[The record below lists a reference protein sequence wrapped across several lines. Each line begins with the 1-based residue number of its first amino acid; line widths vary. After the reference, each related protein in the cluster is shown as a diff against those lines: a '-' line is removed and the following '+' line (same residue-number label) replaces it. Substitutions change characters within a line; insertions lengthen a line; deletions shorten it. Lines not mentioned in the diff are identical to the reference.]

1 MLNWLLRALMAMGGA
16 ALAVVAW
23 PVAWGAWEA
32 QKADAVVSDL
42 RFARPL
48 DAAAVA
54 AGIAA
59 FNASIVADPVAR
71 HYLDRSELLA
81 GAALTKSLKLP
92 DADRDALLRR
102 AQSDLQIGLANAPV
116 RGVDWL
122 RLAIAREVVDG
133 PSRNVLPPL
142 FMSIETAPL
151 IPQLWRTNIGIDRRL
166 PWGMVGTAEF
176 IYNRD
181 VNGIYYFNANLPA
194 AQTAFTGVDARQ
206 RSRLADYFVMTWR
219 LARDRPALTSETFRP
234 GLMAE
239 IYSPADELIVR
250 YFLRNEPGAQE
261 ELTKWLEA
269 SRKK

>member
-1 MLNWLLRALMAMGGA
+1 VLNWLLRALMAMSGT

-151 IPQLWRTNIGIDRRL
+151 IPQLWRARL
-166 PWGMVGTAEF
+166 RV
-176 IYNRD
+176 ILD
-181 VNGIYYFNANLPA
+181 VWPYLDD
-194 AQTAFTGVDARQ
+194 QQ

>member
-1 MLNWLLRALMAMGGA
+1 VLNWLLRALTAMGGA

-23 PVAWGAWEA
+23 PVAWGAWQA

-151 IPQLWRTNIGIDRRL
+151 IPQLWRARL
-166 PWGMVGTAEF
+166 RV
-176 IYNRD
+176 ILD
-181 VNGIYYFNANLPA
+181 VWPYLDD
-194 AQTAFTGVDARQ
+194 QQ

>member
-1 MLNWLLRALMAMGGA
+1 VLNWLLRALMAMGGA

-42 RFARPL
+42 RFGRPL

-54 AGIAA
+54 SGISAL
-59 FNASIVADPVAR
+59 NASIAADPVAR

-81 GAALTKSLKLP
+81 GAALTKGLKLP

-102 AQSDLQIGLANAPV
+102 AQSDLQRGLANAPV
-116 RGVDWL
+116 RGIDWL
-122 RLAIAREVVDG
+122 RLAVARDVVDG

-151 IPQLWRTNIGIDRRL
+151 IPQLWRVRL
-166 PWGMVGTAEF
+166 RVILDVWP
-176 IYNRD
+176 YLDDQQRD
-181 VNGIYYFNANLPA
+181 
-194 AQTAFTGVDARQ
+194 
-206 RSRLADYFVMTWR
+206 RLADYFVMTWR
-219 LARDRPALTSETFRP
+219 LAKARPALTSETFKP
-234 GLMAE
+234 GVMAE
-239 IYSPADELIVR
+239 INSPADELIVR

-261 ELTKWLEA
+261 ELTAWLEA
-269 SRKK
+269 NRKK

>member
-1 MLNWLLRALMAMGGA
+1 VLNWLLRALMAMGGA

-32 QKADAVVSDL
+32 QRADAVVSDL
-42 RFARPL
+42 RFGRPL

-54 AGIAA
+54 TGISAL
-59 FNASIVADPVAR
+59 NASIAADPVAR

-102 AQSDLQIGLANAPV
+102 AQADLQRGLADAPV
-116 RGVDWL
+116 RGIDWL

-151 IPQLWRTNIGIDRRL
+151 IPQLWRARL
-166 PWGMVGTAEF
+166 RV
-176 IYNRD
+176 ILD
-181 VNGIYYFNANLPA
+181 VWPYLDD
-194 AQTAFTGVDARQ
+194 QQ
-206 RSRLADYFVMTWR
+206 RNRLADYFVMTWR
-219 LARDRPALTSETFRP
+219 LARDRPALTSETYRP
-234 GLMAE
+234 GVVAE
-239 IYSPADELIVR
+239 VYSPADELIVR
-250 YFLRNEPGAQE
+250 YFLRDEPGAQE

-269 SRKK
+269 YRKK

>member
-1 MLNWLLRALMAMGGA
+1 VLNWLLRALMAMGGA
-16 ALAVVAW
+16 ALTVVAW

-42 RFARPL
+42 RFGRPL

-59 FNASIVADPVAR
+59 LNASIAADPVAR

-102 AQSDLQIGLANAPV
+102 AQADLQRGLADAPV
-116 RGVDWL
+116 RGIDWL
-122 RLAIAREVVDG
+122 LLAIAREVVDG

-151 IPQLWRTNIGIDRRL
+151 IPQLWRARL
-166 PWGMVGTAEF
+166 RV
-176 IYNRD
+176 ILD
-181 VNGIYYFNANLPA
+181 VWPYLDD
-194 AQTAFTGVDARQ
+194 QQ

-234 GLMAE
+234 GLVAE

-250 YFLRNEPGAQE
+250 YFLRDEPGAQE

-269 SRKK
+269 YRKK

>member
-1 MLNWLLRALMAMGGA
+1 MSLSLVLNWLLRALMAMGGA
-16 ALAVVAW
+16 ALAIVAW

-32 QKADAVVSDL
+32 QKADAVVADL
-42 RFARPL
+42 RFGRPL

-54 AGIAA
+54 AGISALNAA
-59 FNASIVADPVAR
+59 IADDPMAR

-81 GAALTKSLKLP
+81 GAALTKSLNLP

-102 AQSDLQIGLANAPV
+102 AQSDLQRGLANAPV
-116 RGVDWL
+116 RGIDWL
-122 RLAIAREVVDG
+122 RLAVTREVLDG
-133 PSRNVLPPL
+133 ASRAVLPPL

-151 IPQLWRTNIGIDRRL
+151 IKQLWRTRL
-166 PWGMVGTAEF
+166 RV
-176 IYNRD
+176 ILD
-181 VNGIYYFNANLPA
+181 VWPYLDD
-194 AQTAFTGVDARQ
+194 QQ

-219 LARDRPALTSETFRP
+219 LARDRPALMSETFRP

-239 IYSPADELIVR
+239 IYAPADELIVR

-269 SRKK
+269 YRKK